1 VERQL
6 TGRWVSAGMGKDTIS
21 HLIREGMYMNRNCP
35 DFEATRYV
43 CDYFVPNGSCKR
55 PTRFMCH
62 IFIDTDKQPV
72 QDDVPLHLGKVLETF
87 NGSTVIKET
96 GKKPRLEDIF
106 GKV

>member
-1 VERQL
+1 M

-21 HLIREGMYMNRNCP
+21 HLIREGMYMNKNCP